1 MRAKRVDDNQKDIVR
16 QLRQLGV
23 SVRHLHM
30 VGDGLPDIIVGHR
43 KQNFLIEIKDGKKI
57 NSKKKLTEDE
67 QEFFNTWKGQV
78 NKCETLEEILKVIG
92 L

>member
-1 MRAKRVDDNQKDIVR
+1 MKAKRTDDNQQEIVD

-30 VGDGLPDIIVGHR
+30 VGDGCPDLLLGLR
-43 KQNFLIEIKDGKKI
+43 KLNFLIELKDSKKPP
-57 NSKKKLTEDE
+57 SKKKLTEDE
-67 QEFFNTWKGQV
+67 QKFFDSWKGQV

>member
-1 MRAKRVDDNQKDIVR
+1 MN
-16 QLRQLGV
+16 
-23 SVRHLHM
+23 H
-30 VGDGLPDIIVGHR
+30 
-43 KQNFLIEIKDGKKI
+43 KKI
-57 NSKKKLTEDE
+57 NSKKKLTDDE